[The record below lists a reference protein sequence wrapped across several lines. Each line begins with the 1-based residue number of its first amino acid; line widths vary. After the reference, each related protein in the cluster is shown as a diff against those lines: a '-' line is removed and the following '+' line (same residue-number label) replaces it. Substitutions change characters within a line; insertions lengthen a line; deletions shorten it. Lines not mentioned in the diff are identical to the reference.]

1 MKKTFLTGLIILSP
15 IAITVLIIRF
25 CLDILTEP
33 FIGFF
38 QDLLPSTSP
47 RNGFLLLLSRLAI
60 ILGLFLLTLLLGY
73 LGRVFIVKWFF
84 GKMDKL
90 MHRIPLIKGIYSISR
105 EVAHNFF
112 QTEKKP
118 FKGSI
123 VLPFPHAHS
132 KALGFLTGDVPQAVQ
147 DHSEEKLSSVFVPTA
162 PHPVSGFVV
171 MVKDTEFYPANMTTE
186 EVFKFLISC
195 GLYEKEE
202 IKDDKD

>member
-33 FIGFF
+33 FIGMF

-47 RNGFLLLLSRLAI
+47 KNGFLLLMSRLAI
-60 ILGLFLLTLLLGY
+60 IIGLFFFTLLLGY
-73 LGRVFIVKWFF
+73 LGRAFIVKWFL

-90 MHRIPLIKGIYSISR
+90 MNRIPLIKGIYSISR
-105 EVAHNFF
+105 EVASNFF
-112 QTEKKP
+112 QTDKKP

-123 VLPFPHAHS
+123 VLPFPHKDT
-132 KALGFLTGDVPQAVQ
+132 KALGFLTGEVPAAVQ
-147 DHSEEKLSSVFVPTA
+147 SHSEEKLSSVFVPTA

-171 MVKDTEFYPANMTTE
+171 MVADKEFYPADMTTE

-195 GLYEKEE
+195 GLYEKEKE
-202 IKDDKD
+202 KDDQD

>member
-15 IAITVLIIRF
+15 IAITILLIRF

-38 QDLLPSTSP
+38 QDLLPHTATK
-47 RNGFLLLLSRLAI
+47 NGFLLFLSRVAI
-60 ILGLFLLTLLLGY
+60 IVCLFLVTLFLGY
-73 LGRVFIVKWFF
+73 LGRAFAFKWFL

-90 MHRIPLIKGIYSISR
+90 MNRIPLIKGIYSVSR
-105 EVAHNFF
+105 EVALNFF
-112 QTEKKP
+112 QTDKKP

-123 VLPFPHAHS
+123 VLPFPHERTR
-132 KALGFLTGDVPQAVQ
+132 ALGFLTGDAPEAAQK
-147 DHSEEKLSSVFVPTA
+147 HSEEKLASVFVPTA

-171 MVKDTEFYPANMTTE
+171 MVAENEFYPAEMTTE

-195 GLYEKEE
+195 GLYEQGQEQHDE
-202 IKDDKD
+202 N